1 MFCFQRSFGLPT
13 EVVTLEQFEAL
24 LSAPQTFTLVKEAR
38 EALEKGDKATYD
50 RKKKQLPFVIFIA
63 TYEEWDKVFENKKT
77 HEKTTKRGCW
87 RSQEHCRLN
96 GLCVIDY
103 DHIEGDVR
111 KVWEEAYA
119 KLSEEDKQKILFVY
133 VTPSGHGL
141 KVVFMADPAIGNL
154 ISNQIVLSLKMG
166 LTPDKSCSDGSRGA
180 FLTTIDDVIFI
191 DKEKLI
197 NYENEEFGKKYNES
211 YHAGKSQCTIDV
223 DKATACIRRRW
234 RRPAGC

>member
-1 MFCFQRSFGLPT
+1 MFCYQRSFGLPT

-24 LSAPQTFTLVKEAR
+24 LSAPQTANLVKEAR

-63 TYEEWDKVFENKKT
+63 TYEEWDKEFENKKT
-77 HEKTTKRGCW
+77 HEKTTKR
-87 RSQEHCRLN
+87 
-96 GLCVIDY
+96 
-103 DHIEGDVR
+103 R
-111 KVWEEAYA
+111 KVWDEAYA
-119 KLSEEDKQKILFVY
+119 KLSEEDQQKILFVY

-197 NYENEEFGKKYNES
+197 NYEKS
-211 YHAGKSQCTIDV
+211 YRRSSCWRRP
-223 DKATACIRRRW
+223 TACIRSRWKRRA
-234 RRPAGC
+234 RC

>member
-1 MFCFQRSFGLPT
+1 M
-13 EVVTLEQFEAL
+13 
-24 LSAPQTFTLVKEAR
+24 
-38 EALEKGDKATYD
+38 
-50 RKKKQLPFVIFIA
+50 
-63 TYEEWDKVFENKKT
+63 
-77 HEKTTKRGCW
+77 
-87 RSQEHCRLN
+87 
-96 GLCVIDY
+96 IDF

-111 KVWEEAYA
+111 KVWDEAFA
-119 KLSEEDKQKILFVY
+119 KLSDEDQQRILFVY

-197 NYENEEFGKKYNES
+197 NYESLSVLLTLIRLVLIMVLIPPFKLLEKTNSLYQESMEETCEMLS
-211 YHAGKSQCTIDV
+211 L
-223 DKATACIRRRW
+223 
-234 RRPAGC
+234 